1 MRVEH
6 AAMTD
11 IDTLTDLR
19 LAYWKEDYGQ
29 LLIRKQKT
37 DRTA

>member
-1 MRVEH
+1 MKVEH

-11 IDTLTDLR
+11 IDPLTDLR

-29 LLIRKQKT
+29 LLIQKQKT
-37 DRTA
+37 DQTA